1 MLRTGWPVRA
11 VFLLQDAP
19 ASIAFGY
26 LFPAGRSPCKHSI
39 WGPISCRTQSVQAWG
54 LDIPSLQD
62 EVLAS
67 MGFGDNVHA
76 SIANVMTPKRRLSG
90 CP

>member
-11 VFLLQDAP
+11 IFLLRDAP

-26 LFPAGRSPCKHSI
+26 LFLAGRSPRKHRVLT
-39 WGPISCRTQSVQAWG
+39 PISCRTQSVQAWG

-62 EVLAS
+62 EVRAS

-76 SIANVMTPKRRLSG
+76 SI
-90 CP
+90 